1 MLYLQS
7 YLIAS
12 RGSFGLVCCY
22 PRLTLLAAQVPVL
35 SRSECAQQPGSS
47 VPHRDQLCAGLSG
60 SSHTACPG
68 DSGGGLMARDQASGR
83 WDLIGGVS
91 TGGDLL
97 PSQNIVP

>member
-1 MLYLQS
+1 MMS
-7 YLIAS
+7 
-12 RGSFGLVCCY
+12 
-22 PRLTLLAAQVPVL
+22 AQVPVL

-83 WDLIGGVS
+83 WDLIGVVS
-91 TGGDLL
+91 TGGDLV
-97 PSQNIVP
+97 PSQNIVT

>member
-1 MLYLQS
+1 MFNALLS
-7 YLIAS
+7 HLEEV
-12 RGSFGLVCCY
+12 LV
-22 PRLTLLAAQVPVL
+22 LFVVTLEQVPVL

-83 WDLIGGVS
+83 WDLIGVVS
-91 TGGDLL
+91 TGGDLV
-97 PSQNIVP
+97 PSQNIVT